1 MPLISSSIP
10 NLINGVSQQPAAL
23 RLASQAEEVINCM
36 PSPVEGLK
44 KRPPMQHI
52 KKLFAGS
59 AGTGRPFT
67 HIVDRD
73 GVIRYLIFIQ
83 DNAIKVFDLDG
94 NAQTVST
101 PNGTSYLNITGE
113 PSSTFRVAS
122 IADFTFIVNREKTVL
137 MDTTNKSYN
146 WGTKSMVFIKS
157 ADFSTT
163 YRVKLNGTEKSVTT
177 GNSQGSAPDTV
188 TIASDLATQLNTIS
202 GFTVTSTDY
211 IIRITKDD
219 GGDYT
224 LESSDTKT
232 ATATSAIKGTVDS
245 ITDLPTIAE
254 HNFTVR
260 IQGSATTAFDDY
272 FVKFEATAG
281 SGFGPGVWRETVA
294 PNIDHL
300 LDASTMPHTLIRNAN
315 GTFTFAQFN
324 YTGRVAGDTTTAPN
338 PTFVGSKIKNINLFR
353 NRLVFLADENVILS
367 AADSFERFFPET
379 VQTLLDS
386 DPIDISSG
394 GTSVNFLNSSLAF
407 ANTLLLFSL
416 HGQFRL
422 ETGSTSI
429 GTSLTPKTATITAI
443 TTFDIVDTIDPIG
456 VGRTVYFGIPKGD
469 FSGLREY
476 FLPDASGPIPLSE
489 EVTSSVPRFVPG
501 NLISMSPSVSEE
513 VITMI
518 SKDQPR
524 RVYIYK
530 FFFDDD
536 QKLQSSWSYWEVAPN
551 KTLLG
556 GNVLDSD
563 LYTCVEYIDGVYL
576 EKTQLRPE
584 TVDSGTDFEIL
595 LDRKTTEAACST
607 TLINAGA
614 LGVQTVITLP
624 YPMSGT
630 GIMAV
635 VGRFASNNTIAHGQ
649 VIKPTAETAAGTTP
663 QTGGNGTMT
672 VLGDLTNA
680 KFFVGEIYN
689 MTYEFSTPY
698 LKETPPGGGL
708 AVIANPRLQ
717 LRTWS
722 VVFDETSNFS
732 IKITPGQ
739 RDELTY
745 FFNGY
750 KIGSGQFPIGTPSLA
765 TGRFRVPVMAQNI
778 ETKIVLFS
786 DSPLPCRVQSAEW
799 EGWYQERAR
808 RL

>member
-73 GVIRYLIFIQ
+73 GSVRYLIFIQ

-101 PNGTSYLNITGE
+101 PNGTSYLDITGE

-122 IADFTFIVNREKTVL
+122 IADFTFIVNREKTVA
-137 MDTTNKSYN
+137 MDTVNKSYN

-188 TIASDLATQLNTIS
+188 TIANDLATQLNTIS
-202 GFTVTSTDY
+202 GFTVTNTDY

-232 ATATSAIKGTVDS
+232 ADATSAIKGTVDS

-260 IQGSATTAFDDY
+260 IQGSAASAFDDY

-300 LDASTMPHTLIRNAN
+300 LDKSTMPHTLVRNAN

-324 YTGRVAGDTTTAPN
+324 YSGRIAGDTITAPN

-422 ETGSTSI
+422 DTGATSI

-443 TTFDIVDTIDPIG
+443 TTFDIIDSIDPIG

-513 VITMI
+513 MITMI

-524 RVYIYK
+524 RVYLYK

-536 QKLQSSWSYWEVAPN
+536 QKLQSSWSYWEVAAN

-563 LYTCVEYIDGVYL
+563 LYTCVEYSDGVYL

-584 TVDSGTDFEIL
+584 TVDSGTEFEIL

-607 TLINAGA
+607 SLINSGA

-630 GIMAV
+630 GTMAV

-649 VIKPTAETAAGTTP
+649 VIKATAETL
-663 QTGGNGTMT
+663 TGGASGNGTMT
-672 VLGDLTNA
+672 VPGDLSSA
-680 KFFVGEIYN
+680 KFFIGEIYN

-708 AVIANPRLQ
+708 AVLANPRLQ

-722 VVFDETSNFS
+722 IVFDETSNFS
-732 IKITPGQ
+732 MKITPGQ

-745 FFNGY
+745 PFNGY

>member
-52 KKLFAGS
+52 KKLFTGS
-59 AGTGRPFT
+59 AGSGRPFT

-73 GVIRYLIFIQ
+73 GVIRYLIVIQ

-101 PNGTSYLNITGE
+101 PNGTAYLDITGE

-122 IADFTFIVNREKTVL
+122 IADFTFIVNREKTVA
-137 MDTTNKSYN
+137 MDTSNNSYN

-163 YRVKLNGTEKSVTT
+163 YRVKLGGTEKSVTT
-177 GNSQGSAPDTV
+177 GNSSGSAPDTV
-188 TIASDLATQLNTIS
+188 TIANDLATQLNTIS
-202 GFTVTSTDY
+202 GFTVTNTDY

-232 ATATSAIKGTVDS
+232 ATATSTIKGTVDS

-254 HNFTVR
+254 HNFTVK
-260 IQGSATTAFDDY
+260 IQGSAATAFDDY
-272 FVKFEATAG
+272 YVKFEATAG

-294 PNIDHL
+294 PNINYLFDK
-300 LDASTMPHTLIRNAN
+300 STMPHTLVRNAN

-324 YTGRVAGDTTTAPN
+324 YTGRVAGDYTTAPN
-338 PTFVGSKIKNINLFR
+338 PTFVGSQIKNINLFR

-367 AADSFERFFPET
+367 GADAFERFFPET
-379 VQTLLDS
+379 VQTSLDS

-422 ETGSTSI
+422 DTGSTSI
-429 GTSLTPKTATITAI
+429 GTSLTPKTATVTAI
-443 TTFDIVDTIDPIG
+443 TTFDIVDTVDPIG

-469 FSGLREY
+469 FNGLREY

-489 EVTSSVPRFVPG
+489 EVTSSVPRFVPD
-501 NLISMSPSVSEE
+501 NLVSMSPSVSEE

-524 RVYIYK
+524 RIYLYK

-536 QKLQSSWSYWEVAPN
+536 QKLQSSWSYWEVAAN
-551 KTLLG
+551 KSLLG
-556 GNVLDSD
+556 GSVLDSD
-563 LYTCVEYIDGVYL
+563 LYTIVEYSDGVYL

-584 TVDSGTDFEIL
+584 AVDSGTEFEIL
-595 LDRKTTEAACST
+595 LDRKTTEATCST
-607 TLINAGA
+607 SLINSGA

-624 YPMSGT
+624 YPMANTGT
-630 GIMAV
+630 MAV
-635 VGRFASNNTIAHGQ
+635 VGRFDSSNTIAHGQ
-649 VIKPTAETAAGTTP
+649 VIKATAETL
-663 QTGGNGTMT
+663 TGGSSGNGTMT
-672 VLGDLTNA
+672 VPGDLSSA

-689 MTYEFSTPY
+689 MTYQFSTPY

-708 AVIANPRLQ
+708 AVLAGPRLQ

-722 VVFDETSNFS
+722 IIFDETSNFS
-732 IKITPGQ
+732 VKITPSQ
-739 RDELTY
+739 RDEQTY
-745 FFNGY
+745 PFNGY

-765 TGRFRVPVMAQNI
+765 TGKFRVPVMAQNI
-778 ETKIVLFS
+778 EAKIVLFS

-799 EGWYQERAR
+799 EGWYQERAS

>member
-59 AGTGRPFT
+59 AGANRPFT

-101 PNGTSYLNITGE
+101 PNGTAYLNITGE
-113 PSSTFRVAS
+113 PSSAFRVAS
-122 IADFTFIVNREKTVL
+122 IADFTFIVNREKTVA
-137 MDTTNKSYN
+137 MDTVNKSYN

-177 GNSQGSAPDTV
+177 GNSSGTAPDTV
-188 TIASDLATQLNTIS
+188 TIANDLATQLNTIS
-202 GFTVTSTDY
+202 GFTVTNTDY

-232 ATATSAIKGTVDS
+232 ADATSAIKGTVDS

-294 PNIDHL
+294 PNIDFQ
-300 LDASTMPHTLIRNAN
+300 LDKSTMPHTLIRNAN

-324 YTGRVAGDTTTAPN
+324 YSGRIAGDYSTAPD

-367 AADSFERFFPET
+367 ASDAFDRFFPET
-379 VQTLLDS
+379 VQTALDS

-422 ETGSTSI
+422 DTGATAI

-443 TTFDIVDTIDPIG
+443 TTFDIVDTVDPIG

-469 FSGLREY
+469 FNGLREY

-489 EVTSSVPRFVPG
+489 EVTSSVPRFVPD

-518 SKDQPR
+518 SKDEPR
-524 RVYIYK
+524 RIYLYK

-536 QKLQSSWSYWEVAPN
+536 QKLQSSWSYWEVAAN

-563 LYTCVEYIDGVYL
+563 LYTCVEYSDGVYL

-584 TVDSGTDFEIL
+584 TVDSGTEFEIL

-607 TLINAGA
+607 SLINSGA

-624 YPMSGT
+624 YPMAGT
-630 GIMAV
+630 GTMAV
-635 VGRFASNNTIAHGQ
+635 VGRFDSNNTIAHGQ
-649 VIKPTAETAAGTTP
+649 VIKATAETL
-663 QTGGNGTMT
+663 TGGASGNGTMT
-672 VLGDLTNA
+672 VPGDLSSA

-689 MTYEFSTPY
+689 MTYQFSTPY

-708 AVIANPRLQ
+708 AVLAGPRLQ

-722 VVFDETSNFS
+722 IIFDETSNFS
-732 IKITPGQ
+732 VKITPGQ

-745 FFNGY
+745 PFNGY
-750 KIGSGQFPIGTPSLA
+750 KVGSGQFPIGTPSLA
-765 TGRFRVPVMAQNI
+765 TSKFRVPVMSQNI
-778 ETKIVLFS
+778 EAKIVLFS

-799 EGWYQERAR
+799 EGWYQERAS

>member
-59 AGTGRPFT
+59 AGSGRPFT

-73 GVIRYLIFIQ
+73 GVIRYLIVIQ

-101 PNGTSYLNITGE
+101 PNGTAYLDITGE

-122 IADFTFIVNREKTVL
+122 IADFTFIVNREKTVA
-137 MDTTNKSYN
+137 MDTSNNSYN

-163 YRVKLNGTEKSVTT
+163 YRVKLGGTEKSVTT
-177 GNSQGSAPDTV
+177 GNSSGSAPDTV
-188 TIASDLATQLNTIS
+188 TIANDLATQLNTIS
-202 GFTVTSTDY
+202 GFTVTNTDY

-232 ATATSAIKGTVDS
+232 ATATSTIKGTVDS

-254 HNFTVR
+254 HNFTVK
-260 IQGSATTAFDDY
+260 IQGSAATAFDDY
-272 FVKFEATAG
+272 YVKFEATAG

-294 PNIDHL
+294 PNINYLFDK
-300 LDASTMPHTLIRNAN
+300 STMPHTLVRNAN

-324 YTGRVAGDTTTAPN
+324 YTGRVAGDYTTAPN
-338 PTFVGSKIKNINLFR
+338 PTFVGSQIKNINLFR

-367 AADSFERFFPET
+367 GADAFERFFPET
-379 VQTLLDS
+379 VQTSLDS

-422 ETGSTSI
+422 DTGSTSI
-429 GTSLTPKTATITAI
+429 GTSLTPKTATVTAI
-443 TTFDIVDTIDPIG
+443 TTFDIVDTVDPIG

-469 FSGLREY
+469 FNGLREY

-489 EVTSSVPRFVPG
+489 EVTSSVPRFVPD
-501 NLISMSPSVSEE
+501 NLVSMSPSVSEE

-524 RVYIYK
+524 RIYLYE

-536 QKLQSSWSYWEVAPN
+536 QKLQSSWSYWEVAAN
-551 KTLLG
+551 KSLLG
-556 GNVLDSD
+556 GSVLDSD
-563 LYTCVEYIDGVYL
+563 LYTIVEYSDGVYL

-584 TVDSGTDFEIL
+584 AVDSGTEFEIL
-595 LDRKTTEAACST
+595 LDRKTTEATCST
-607 TLINAGA
+607 SLINSGA

-624 YPMSGT
+624 YPMANTGT
-630 GIMAV
+630 MAV
-635 VGRFASNNTIAHGQ
+635 VGRFDSSNTIAHGQ
-649 VIKPTAETAAGTTP
+649 VIKATAETL
-663 QTGGNGTMT
+663 TGGSSGNGTMT
-672 VLGDLTNA
+672 VPGDLSSA

-689 MTYEFSTPY
+689 MTYQFSTPY

-708 AVIANPRLQ
+708 AVLAGPRLQ

-722 VVFDETSNFS
+722 IVFDETSNFS
-732 IKITPGQ
+732 VKITPSQ
-739 RDELTY
+739 RDEQTY
-745 FFNGY
+745 PFNGY

-765 TGRFRVPVMAQNI
+765 TGKFRVPVMAQNI
-778 ETKIVLFS
+778 EAKIVLFS

-799 EGWYQERAR
+799 EGWYQERAS

>member
-52 KKLFAGS
+52 KKMFAGS
-59 AGTGRPFT
+59 AGSGRPFT

-73 GVIRYLIFIQ
+73 GTIRYLIFIQ

-94 NAQTVST
+94 NAQTVAT
-101 PNGTSYLNITGE
+101 PDGTGYLDITGE

-137 MDTTNKSYN
+137 MDTSTNSYN

-163 YRVKLNGTEKSVTT
+163 YRVNLNGTEKSVTT
-177 GNSQGSAPDTV
+177 GNSSGSAPDTV
-188 TIASDLATQLNTIS
+188 TIANDLATQLNTIS
-202 GFTVTSTDY
+202 GFTVTNTDY

-232 ATATSAIKGTVDS
+232 ATATSAIKGTVNS

-254 HNFTVR
+254 HNFTVK

-272 FVKFEATAG
+272 YVKFDATAG
-281 SGFGPGVWRETVA
+281 SGFGAGVWRETVA
-294 PNIDHL
+294 PNINFQ
-300 LDASTMPHTLIRNAN
+300 LDKSTMPHTLVRNAN
-315 GTFTFAQFN
+315 GTFTFSQFN
-324 YTGRVAGDTTTAPN
+324 YTGRIAGDYSTAPD

-367 AADSFERFFPET
+367 AADAFERFFPET
-379 VQTLLDS
+379 VQTALDS

-422 ETGSTSI
+422 DTGTTTI
-429 GTSLTPKTATITAI
+429 GTSLTQKTATITAI
-443 TTFDIVDTIDPIG
+443 TTFDIVDTVDPIG
-456 VGRTVYFGIPKGD
+456 VGRTVYFGIPKGN
-469 FSGLREY
+469 FNGLREY

-489 EVTSSVPRFVPG
+489 EVTSSVPRFVPD

-518 SKDQPR
+518 SKDEPR
-524 RVYIYK
+524 RIYLYK

-536 QKLQSSWSYWEVAPN
+536 QKLQSSWSYWEVAAN

-563 LYTCVEYIDGVYL
+563 LYTCVEYSDGVYL

-584 TVDSGTDFEIL
+584 TVDSGTEFEIL

-607 TLINAGA
+607 SLINSGA

-624 YPMSGT
+624 YPMANTGT
-630 GIMAV
+630 MAV
-635 VGRFASNNTIAHGQ
+635 VGRFDSSNTIRHGQ
-649 VIKPTAETAAGTTP
+649 VIKATAETLTGG
-663 QTGGNGTMT
+663 TGGNGTMT

-680 KFFVGEIYN
+680 KFFIGETYN

-708 AVIANPRLQ
+708 AVVAGPRLQ

-722 VVFDETSNFS
+722 LIFDETSNFS
-732 IKITPGQ
+732 VKVTPAQ

-745 FFNGY
+745 TFNGY
-750 KIGSGQFPIGTPSLA
+750 KIGSGQFPIGTPSLS
-765 TGRFRVPVMAQNI
+765 TGKFRVPVMAQN
-778 ETKIVLFS
+778 TQAKIVLFS

-799 EGWYQERAR
+799 EGWYQERAS

>member
-122 IADFTFIVNREKTVL
+122 IADFTFIVNREKTVA

-177 GNSQGSAPDTV
+177 GNSSGSAPDTV

-232 ATATSAIKGTVDS
+232 ADATSAIKGTVDS

-254 HNFTVR
+254 HNFIVK

-300 LDASTMPHTLIRNAN
+300 LDKSTMPHTLVRNAN

-422 ETGSTSI
+422 DTGSTSV
-429 GTSLTPKTATITAI
+429 GTALTPKTATITAI
-443 TTFDIVDTIDPIG
+443 TTFDIVDAIDPIG

-536 QKLQSSWSYWEVAPN
+536 QKLQSSWSYWEVAAN

-563 LYTCVEYIDGVYL
+563 LYTCVEYSDGVYL

-584 TVDSGTDFEIL
+584 TVDSGTEFEIL

-607 TLINAGA
+607 SLINSGA

-630 GIMAV
+630 GTMAV

-649 VIKPTAETAAGTTP
+649 VIKATAETL
-663 QTGGNGTMT
+663 TGGASGNGTMT
-672 VLGDLTNA
+672 VPGDLSSA

-708 AVIANPRLQ
+708 AVLANPRLQ

-722 VVFDETSNFS
+722 IVFDETSNFS
-732 IKITPGQ
+732 MKITPGQ

-745 FFNGY
+745 PFNGY

>member
-59 AGTGRPFT
+59 AGSGRPFT

-73 GVIRYLIFIQ
+73 GVIRYLIVIQ

-101 PNGTSYLNITGE
+101 PNGTAYLDITGE

-122 IADFTFIVNREKTVL
+122 IADFTFIVNREKTVA
-137 MDTTNKSYN
+137 MDTSNNSYN

-163 YRVKLNGTEKSVTT
+163 YRVKLGGTEKSVTT
-177 GNSQGSAPDTV
+177 GNSSGSAPDTV
-188 TIASDLATQLNTIS
+188 TIANDLATQLNTIS
-202 GFTVTSTDY
+202 GFTVTNTDY

-232 ATATSAIKGTVDS
+232 ATATSTIKGTVDS

-254 HNFTVR
+254 HNFTVK
-260 IQGSATTAFDDY
+260 IQGSAATAFDDY
-272 FVKFEATAG
+272 YVKFEATAG

-294 PNIDHL
+294 PNINYLFDK
-300 LDASTMPHTLIRNAN
+300 STMPHTLVRNAN

-324 YTGRVAGDTTTAPN
+324 YTGRVAGDYTTAPN
-338 PTFVGSKIKNINLFR
+338 PTFVGSQIKNINLFR

-367 AADSFERFFPET
+367 AADAFERFFPET
-379 VQTLLDS
+379 VQTSLDS

-422 ETGSTSI
+422 DTGSTTI

-443 TTFDIVDTIDPIG
+443 TTFDIVDTVDPIG

-469 FSGLREY
+469 FNGLREY

-489 EVTSSVPRFVPG
+489 EVTSSVPRFVPD
-501 NLISMSPSVSEE
+501 NLVSMSPSVSEE

-524 RVYIYK
+524 RIYLYK

-536 QKLQSSWSYWEVAPN
+536 QKLQSSWSYWEVAAN
-551 KTLLG
+551 KSLLG
-556 GNVLDSD
+556 GSVLDSD
-563 LYTCVEYIDGVYL
+563 LYTIVEYSDGVYL

-584 TVDSGTDFEIL
+584 TVDSGTEFEIL

-607 TLINAGA
+607 SLINSGA

-624 YPMSGT
+624 YPMANTGT
-630 GIMAV
+630 MAV
-635 VGRFASNNTIAHGQ
+635 VGRFDSSNTIAHGQ
-649 VIKPTAETAAGTTP
+649 VIKATAETL
-663 QTGGNGTMT
+663 TGGSSGNGTMT
-672 VLGDLTNA
+672 VPGDLSSA

-689 MTYEFSTPY
+689 MTYQFSTPY

-708 AVIANPRLQ
+708 AVLAGPRLQ

-722 VVFDETSNFS
+722 IIFDETSNFS
-732 IKITPGQ
+732 VKITPSQ
-739 RDELTY
+739 RDEQTY
-745 FFNGY
+745 PFNGY
-750 KIGSGQFPIGTPSLA
+750 KIGSGQFPVGTPSLA
-765 TGRFRVPVMAQNI
+765 TGKFRVPVMAQNI
-778 ETKIVLFS
+778 EAKIVLFS

-799 EGWYQERAR
+799 EGWYQERAS

>member
-122 IADFTFIVNREKTVL
+122 IADFTFIVNREKTVA
-137 MDTTNKSYN
+137 MNTTNKSYN

-163 YRVKLNGTEKSVTT
+163 YRVRLNGTEKSVTT
-177 GNSQGSAPDTV
+177 GNSSGTAPDTV
-188 TIASDLATQLNTIS
+188 TIANDLATQLNTIS
-202 GFTVTSTDY
+202 GFTVTNTDY

-232 ATATSAIKGTVDS
+232 ADATSAIKGTVDS

-254 HNFTVR
+254 HNFTVK
-260 IQGSATTAFDDY
+260 IQGSAVTAFDDY

-300 LDASTMPHTLIRNAN
+300 LDASTMPHTLVRNAN
-315 GTFTFAQFN
+315 GTFTFGQFN
-324 YTGRVAGDTTTAPN
+324 FTGRIAGDTTTAPN

-379 VQTLLDS
+379 VQTVLDS
-386 DPIDISSG
+386 DPIDISTG

-422 ETGSTSI
+422 DTGSTTV
-429 GTSLTPKTATITAI
+429 GTALTQKTATITAI
-443 TTFDIVDTIDPIG
+443 TTFDIVDAIDPIG

-536 QKLQSSWSYWEVAPN
+536 QKLQSSWSYWEVAAN

-556 GNVLDSD
+556 GNILDSD
-563 LYTCVEYIDGVYL
+563 LYTCVEYSDGVYL

-584 TVDSGTDFEIL
+584 TVDSGTEFEIL
-595 LDRKTTEAACST
+595 LDRKTTEATCST
-607 TLINAGA
+607 SLINSGA

-630 GIMAV
+630 GTMAV

-649 VIKPTAETAAGTTP
+649 VIKATAETL
-663 QTGGNGTMT
+663 TGGASGNGTMT
-672 VLGDLTNA
+672 VPGDLSSA

-708 AVIANPRLQ
+708 AVLANPRLQ

-722 VVFDETSNFS
+722 IVFDETSNFS
-732 IKITPGQ
+732 MKITPGQ

-745 FFNGY
+745 PFNGY

-765 TGRFRVPVMAQNI
+765 TGKFRVPVMAQNI

>member
-122 IADFTFIVNREKTVL
+122 IADFTFIVNREKTVA

-232 ATATSAIKGTVDS
+232 ADATSAIKGTVDS

-254 HNFTVR
+254 HNFTVK
-260 IQGSATTAFDDY
+260 IQGSAATAFDDY

-300 LDASTMPHTLIRNAN
+300 LDKSTMPHTLVRNAN

-422 ETGSTSI
+422 DTGSTTV

-443 TTFDIVDTIDPIG
+443 TTFDIVDSIDPIG

-536 QKLQSSWSYWEVAPN
+536 QKLQSSWSYWEVAAN

-563 LYTCVEYIDGVYL
+563 LYTCVEYSDGVYL

-584 TVDSGTDFEIL
+584 TVDSGTEFEIL

-607 TLINAGA
+607 SLINSGA

-630 GIMAV
+630 GTMAV

-649 VIKPTAETAAGTTP
+649 VIKATAETL
-663 QTGGNGTMT
+663 TGGASGNGTMT
-672 VLGDLTNA
+672 VPGDLSSA

-708 AVIANPRLQ
+708 AVLANPRLQ

-722 VVFDETSNFS
+722 IVFDETSNFS
-732 IKITPGQ
+732 MKITPGQ

-745 FFNGY
+745 PFNGY

>member
-52 KKLFAGS
+52 KKLFTGS
-59 AGTGRPFT
+59 AGSGRPFT

-73 GVIRYLIFIQ
+73 GVIRYLIVIQ

-101 PNGTSYLNITGE
+101 PNGTAYLDITGE

-122 IADFTFIVNREKTVL
+122 IADFTFIVNREKTVA
-137 MDTTNKSYN
+137 MDTSNNSYN

-163 YRVKLNGTEKSVTT
+163 YRVKLGGTEKSVTT
-177 GNSQGSAPDTV
+177 GNSSGSAPDTV
-188 TIASDLATQLNTIS
+188 TIANDLATQLNTIS
-202 GFTVTSTDY
+202 GFTVTNTDY

-232 ATATSAIKGTVDS
+232 ATATSTIKGTVDS

-254 HNFTVR
+254 HNFTVK
-260 IQGSATTAFDDY
+260 IQGSAATAFDDY
-272 FVKFEATAG
+272 YVKFEATAG

-294 PNIDHL
+294 PNINYLFDK
-300 LDASTMPHTLIRNAN
+300 STMPHTLVRNAN

-324 YTGRVAGDTTTAPN
+324 YTGRVAGDYTTAPN
-338 PTFVGSKIKNINLFR
+338 PTFVGSQIKNINLFR

-367 AADSFERFFPET
+367 AADAFERFFPET
-379 VQTLLDS
+379 VQTSLDS

-422 ETGSTSI
+422 DTGSTTI

-443 TTFDIVDTIDPIG
+443 TTFDIVDTVDPIG

-469 FSGLREY
+469 FNGLREY

-489 EVTSSVPRFVPG
+489 EVTSSVPRFVPD
-501 NLISMSPSVSEE
+501 NLVSMSPSVSEE

-524 RVYIYK
+524 RIYLYK

-536 QKLQSSWSYWEVAPN
+536 QKLQSSWSYWEVAAN
-551 KTLLG
+551 KSLLG
-556 GNVLDSD
+556 GSVLDSD
-563 LYTCVEYIDGVYL
+563 LYTIVEYSDGVYL

-584 TVDSGTDFEIL
+584 TVDSGTEFEIL

-607 TLINAGA
+607 SLINSGA

-624 YPMSGT
+624 YPMANTGT
-630 GIMAV
+630 MAV
-635 VGRFASNNTIAHGQ
+635 VGRFDSSNTIAHGQ
-649 VIKPTAETAAGTTP
+649 VIKATAETL
-663 QTGGNGTMT
+663 TGGASGNGTMT
-672 VLGDLTNA
+672 VPGDLSSA
-680 KFFVGEIYN
+680 KFFVGEIYS
-689 MTYEFSTPY
+689 MTYQFSTPY

-708 AVIANPRLQ
+708 AVLAGPRLQ

-722 VVFDETSNFS
+722 IIFDETSNFS
-732 IKITPGQ
+732 VKITPSQ
-739 RDELTY
+739 RDEQTY
-745 FFNGY
+745 PFNGY
-750 KIGSGQFPIGTPSLA
+750 KIGSGQFPVGTPSLA
-765 TGRFRVPVMAQNI
+765 TGKFRVPVMAQNI
-778 ETKIVLFS
+778 EAKIVLFS

-799 EGWYQERAR
+799 EGWYQERAS

>member
-122 IADFTFIVNREKTVL
+122 IADFTFIVNREKTVA

-177 GNSQGSAPDTV
+177 GNSSGSAPDTV

-232 ATATSAIKGTVDS
+232 ADATSAIKGTVDS

-300 LDASTMPHTLIRNAN
+300 LDKSTMPHTLVRNAN

-422 ETGSTSI
+422 DTGSTSV
-429 GTSLTPKTATITAI
+429 GTALTPKTATITAI
-443 TTFDIVDTIDPIG
+443 TTFDIVDAIDPIG

-536 QKLQSSWSYWEVAPN
+536 QKLQSSWSYWEVAAN

-563 LYTCVEYIDGVYL
+563 LYTCVEYSDGVYL

-584 TVDSGTDFEIL
+584 TVDSGTEFEIL

-607 TLINAGA
+607 SLINSGA

-624 YPMSGT
+624 YPMANTGT
-630 GIMAV
+630 MAV
-635 VGRFASNNTIAHGQ
+635 VGRFDSSNTIRHGQ
-649 VIKPTAETAAGTTP
+649 VIKATAETLTGGTS
-663 QTGGNGTMT
+663 GNGTMT

-680 KFFVGEIYN
+680 KFFIGETYN

-708 AVIANPRLQ
+708 AVVAGPRLQ

-722 VVFDETSNFS
+722 LIFDETSNFS
-732 IKITPGQ
+732 VKVTPAQ

-745 FFNGY
+745 TFNGY
-750 KIGSGQFPIGTPSLA
+750 KIGSGQFPIGTPSLS
-765 TGRFRVPVMAQNI
+765 TGKFRVPVMAQN
-778 ETKIVLFS
+778 TQAKIVLFS

-799 EGWYQERAR
+799 EGWYQERAS

>member
-59 AGTGRPFT
+59 AGSGRPFT

-101 PNGTSYLNITGE
+101 PNGTAYLDITGE
-113 PSSTFRVAS
+113 PSSAFRVAS
-122 IADFTFIVNREKTVL
+122 IADFTFIVNREKTVA
-137 MDTTNKSYN
+137 MDTVNKSYN

-177 GNSQGSAPDTV
+177 GNSSGTAPDTV
-188 TIASDLATQLNTIS
+188 TIANDLATQLNTIS
-202 GFTVTSTDY
+202 GFTVTNTDY

-232 ATATSAIKGTVDS
+232 ADATSAIKGTVDS

-294 PNIDHL
+294 PNIDFQ
-300 LDASTMPHTLIRNAN
+300 LDKSTMPHTLIRNAN
-315 GTFTFAQFN
+315 GTFTFSQFN
-324 YTGRVAGDTTTAPN
+324 YSGRIAGDLTTAPN

-367 AADSFERFFPET
+367 ASDAFDRFFPET
-379 VQTLLDS
+379 VQTALDS

-422 ETGSTSI
+422 DTGATAI

-443 TTFDIVDTIDPIG
+443 TTFDIVDTVDPIG

-469 FSGLREY
+469 FNGLREY

-489 EVTSSVPRFVPG
+489 EVTSSVPRFVPD

-518 SKDQPR
+518 SKDEPR
-524 RVYIYK
+524 RIYLYK

-536 QKLQSSWSYWEVAPN
+536 QKLQSSWSYWEVAAN

-563 LYTCVEYIDGVYL
+563 LYTCVQYSDGVYL

-584 TVDSGTDFEIL
+584 TVDSGTEFEIL

-607 TLINAGA
+607 SLINSGA

-624 YPMSGT
+624 YPMAGT
-630 GIMAV
+630 GTMAV
-635 VGRFASNNTIAHGQ
+635 VGRFDSSNTIAHGQ
-649 VIKPTAETAAGTTP
+649 VIKATAETL
-663 QTGGNGTMT
+663 TGGASGNGTMT
-672 VLGDLTNA
+672 VPGDLSSA

-689 MTYEFSTPY
+689 MTYQFSTPY

-708 AVIANPRLQ
+708 AVLAGPRLQ

-722 VVFDETSNFS
+722 IIFDETSNFS
-732 IKITPGQ
+732 VKITPGQ

-745 FFNGY
+745 PFNGY

-765 TGRFRVPVMAQNI
+765 TSKFRVPVMSQNI
-778 ETKIVLFS
+778 EAKIVLFS

-799 EGWYQERAR
+799 EGWYQERAS

>member
-59 AGTGRPFT
+59 AGSGRPFT

-122 IADFTFIVNREKTVL
+122 IADFTFIVNREKTVA

-177 GNSQGSAPDTV
+177 GNSSGSAPDTV

-232 ATATSAIKGTVDS
+232 ADATSAIKGTVDS

-300 LDASTMPHTLIRNAN
+300 LDKSTMPHTLVRNAN

-422 ETGSTSI
+422 DTGSTSV
-429 GTSLTPKTATITAI
+429 GTALTPKTATITAI
-443 TTFDIVDTIDPIG
+443 TTFDIVDAIDPIG

-536 QKLQSSWSYWEVAPN
+536 QKLQSSWSYWEVAAN

-563 LYTCVEYIDGVYL
+563 LYTCVEYSDGVYL

-584 TVDSGTDFEIL
+584 TVDSGTEFEIL

-607 TLINAGA
+607 SLINSGA

-630 GIMAV
+630 GTMAV

-649 VIKPTAETAAGTTP
+649 VIKATAETL
-663 QTGGNGTMT
+663 TGGASGNGTMT
-672 VLGDLTNA
+672 VPGDLSSA

-708 AVIANPRLQ
+708 AVLANPRLQ

-722 VVFDETSNFS
+722 IVFDETSNFS
-732 IKITPGQ
+732 MKITPGQ

-745 FFNGY
+745 PFNGY

>member
-10 NLINGVSQQPAAL
+10 NLINGVSQPPAAL

-94 NAQTVST
+94 NPQSVST

-122 IADFTFIVNREKTVL
+122 IADFTFIVNREKTVA

-177 GNSQGSAPDTV
+177 GNSSGSAPDTV

-232 ATATSAIKGTVDS
+232 ADATSAIKGTVDS

-300 LDASTMPHTLIRNAN
+300 LDKSTMPHTLVRNAN

-422 ETGSTSI
+422 DTGSTSV
-429 GTSLTPKTATITAI
+429 GTALTPKTATITAI
-443 TTFDIVDTIDPIG
+443 TTFDIVDAIDPIG

-536 QKLQSSWSYWEVAPN
+536 QKLQSSWSYWEVAAN

-563 LYTCVEYIDGVYL
+563 LYTCVEYSDGVYL

-584 TVDSGTDFEIL
+584 TVDSGTEFEIL

-607 TLINAGA
+607 SLINSGA

-630 GIMAV
+630 GTMAV

-649 VIKPTAETAAGTTP
+649 VIKATAETL
-663 QTGGNGTMT
+663 TGGASGNGTMT
-672 VLGDLTNA
+672 VPGDLSSA

-708 AVIANPRLQ
+708 AVLANPRLQ

-722 VVFDETSNFS
+722 IVFDETSNFS
-732 IKITPGQ
+732 MKITPGQ

-745 FFNGY
+745 PFNGY

>member
-1 MPLISSSIP
+1 MPLITSAIP
-10 NLINGVSQQPAAL
+10 NLINGVSQQPPAL

-94 NAQTVST
+94 NPQSVST

-137 MDTTNKSYN
+137 MDTVNKSYN

-177 GNSQGSAPDTV
+177 GNAQGSAPDTV
-188 TIASDLATQLNTIS
+188 TIANDLATQLNTIS

-211 IIRITKDD
+211 IIRITKDN

-300 LDASTMPHTLIRNAN
+300 LDKSTMPHTLVRNAN

-422 ETGSTSI
+422 DTGSTSV
-429 GTSLTPKTATITAI
+429 GTALTPKTATITAI
-443 TTFDIVDTIDPIG
+443 TTFDIVDAIDPIG

-536 QKLQSSWSYWEVAPN
+536 QKLQSSWSYWEVAAN

-563 LYTCVEYIDGVYL
+563 LYTCVEYSDGVYL

-584 TVDSGTDFEIL
+584 TVDSGTEFEIL

-607 TLINAGA
+607 SLINSGA

-630 GIMAV
+630 GTMAV

-649 VIKPTAETAAGTTP
+649 VIKATAETL
-663 QTGGNGTMT
+663 TGGASGNGTMT
-672 VLGDLTNA
+672 VPGDLSSA

-708 AVIANPRLQ
+708 AVLANPRLQ

-722 VVFDETSNFS
+722 IVFDETSNFS
-732 IKITPGQ
+732 MKITPGQ

-745 FFNGY
+745 PFNGY

>member
-59 AGTGRPFT
+59 AGSGRPFT

-73 GVIRYLIFIQ
+73 GVIRYLIVIQ

-101 PNGTSYLNITGE
+101 PNGTAYLDITGE

-122 IADFTFIVNREKTVL
+122 IADFTFIVNREKTVA
-137 MDTTNKSYN
+137 MDTSNNSYN

-163 YRVKLNGTEKSVTT
+163 YRVKLGGTEKSVTT
-177 GNSQGSAPDTV
+177 GNSSGSAPDTV
-188 TIASDLATQLNTIS
+188 TIANDLATQLNTIS
-202 GFTVTSTDY
+202 GFTVTNTDY

-232 ATATSAIKGTVDS
+232 ATATSTIKGTVDS

-254 HNFTVR
+254 HNFTVK
-260 IQGSATTAFDDY
+260 IQGSAATAFDDY
-272 FVKFEATAG
+272 YVKFEATAG

-294 PNIDHL
+294 PNINYLFDK
-300 LDASTMPHTLIRNAN
+300 STMPHTLVRNAN

-324 YTGRVAGDTTTAPN
+324 YTGRVAGDYTTAPN
-338 PTFVGSKIKNINLFR
+338 PTFVGSQIKNINLFR

-367 AADSFERFFPET
+367 AADAFERFFPET
-379 VQTLLDS
+379 VQTSLDS

-422 ETGSTSI
+422 DTGSTAI

-443 TTFDIVDTIDPIG
+443 TTFDIVDTVDPIG

-469 FSGLREY
+469 FNGLREY

-489 EVTSSVPRFVPG
+489 EVTSSVPRFVPD
-501 NLISMSPSVSEE
+501 NLVSMSPSVSEE

-524 RVYIYK
+524 RIYLYK

-536 QKLQSSWSYWEVAPN
+536 QKLQSSWSYWEVAAN
-551 KTLLG
+551 KSLLG
-556 GNVLDSD
+556 GSVLDSD
-563 LYTCVEYIDGVYL
+563 LYTVVEYSDGVYL

-584 TVDSGTDFEIL
+584 TVDSGTEFEIL

-607 TLINAGA
+607 SLINSGA

-624 YPMSGT
+624 YPMANTGT
-630 GIMAV
+630 MAV
-635 VGRFASNNTIAHGQ
+635 VGRFDSSNTIAHGQ
-649 VIKPTAETAAGTTP
+649 VIKATAETL
-663 QTGGNGTMT
+663 TGGASGNGTMT
-672 VLGDLTNA
+672 VPGDLSSA
-680 KFFVGEIYN
+680 KFFVGEIYS
-689 MTYEFSTPY
+689 MTYQFSTPY

-708 AVIANPRLQ
+708 AVLAGPRLQ

-722 VVFDETSNFS
+722 IIFDETSNFS
-732 IKITPGQ
+732 VKITPSQ
-739 RDELTY
+739 RDEQTY
-745 FFNGY
+745 PFNGY
-750 KIGSGQFPIGTPSLA
+750 KIGSGQFPVGTPSLA
-765 TGRFRVPVMAQNI
+765 TGKFRVPVMAQNI
-778 ETKIVLFS
+778 EAKIVLFS

-799 EGWYQERAR
+799 EGWYQERAS

>member
-36 PSPVEGLK
+36 SSPVEGLK

-73 GVIRYLIFIQ
+73 GVVQYIIIIQ

-94 NAQTVST
+94 NPQTVST
-101 PNGTSYLNITGE
+101 PHGTGYLNITGE

-137 MDTTNKSYN
+137 MDTVNKSYV

-157 ADFSTT
+157 ADFNTT
-163 YRVKLNGTEKSVTT
+163 YKVNLNGTEKTFTT
-177 GNSQGSAPDTV
+177 GNTSGTAPDTV
-188 TIASDLATQLNTIS
+188 TIANNLATQLNTIS
-202 GFTVTSTDY
+202 GFTVTNTDY

-224 LESSDTKT
+224 LASSDNRT
-232 ATATSAIKGTVDS
+232 ATATSAIKGTVDGLS
-245 ITDLPTIAE
+245 DLPTIAE
-254 HNFTVR
+254 HNFLVK
-260 IQGSATTAFDDY
+260 IQGSAATDFDDFY
-272 FVKFEATAG
+272 VKFETTAG
-281 SGFGPGVWRETVA
+281 SGFGTGTWRETVE
-294 PNIDHL
+294 PNINHL
-300 LDASTMPHTLIRNAN
+300 LDNTTMPHTLIRDATTGNF
-315 GTFTFAQFN
+315 TFTKFA
-324 YTGRVAGDTTTAPN
+324 YSGRIAGDEVTAPD

-367 AADSFERFFPET
+367 AADNFDRFFVET
-379 VQTLLDS
+379 VQTTLDS

-422 ETGSTSI
+422 DTGSTAI

-443 TTFDIVDTIDPIG
+443 TTFDIVDTVDPIG
-456 VGRTVYFGIPKGD
+456 VGRTVYFGIPKGN
-469 FSGLREY
+469 FNGLREY
-476 FLPDASGPIPLSE
+476 FLPDASGPIPISE
-489 EVTSSVPRFVPG
+489 EVTSSVPRFVPE
-501 NLISMSPSVSEE
+501 NLVSLAASVSEE
-513 VITMI
+513 VIVAI

-524 RVYIYK
+524 RIYLYK
-530 FFFDDD
+530 FFFDND
-536 QKLQSSWSYWEVAPN
+536 QKLQSSWSYWEVAAN
-551 KTLLG
+551 KTVLS

-563 LYTCVEYIDGVYL
+563 LYTIVEYADGVYL

-584 TVDSGTDFEIL
+584 TVDSGTEFEVL

-607 TLINAGA
+607 SLINSGA

-624 YPMSGT
+624 YPMASTGT
-630 GIMAV
+630 MAV
-635 VGRFASNNTIAHGQ
+635 VGRFDANNTIAHGQ
-649 VIKPTAETAAGTTP
+649 VIKATAETLTGG
-663 QTGGNGTMT
+663 TGGNGTMT
-672 VLGDLTNA
+672 VPGDLSSA

-708 AVIANPRLQ
+708 AVAAGPRLQ
-717 LRTWS
+717 LRTWTI
-722 VVFDETSNFS
+722 VFDETSNFTV
-732 IKITPGQ
+732 KVTPSQ
-739 RDELTY
+739 RDELSY
-745 FFNGY
+745 PFNGY
-750 KIGSGQFPIGTPSLA
+750 VIGSGQFPIGSPSLA
-765 TGRFRVPVMAQNI
+765 TGKFRVPVMAQNT
-778 ETKIVLFS
+778 ESKIILFS

-799 EGWYQERAR
+799 EGWYQTRAR

>member
-122 IADFTFIVNREKTVL
+122 IADFTFIVNREKTVA

-177 GNSQGSAPDTV
+177 GNSSGSAPDTV

-232 ATATSAIKGTVDS
+232 ADATSAIKGTVDS

-300 LDASTMPHTLIRNAN
+300 LDKSTMPHTLVRNAN

-422 ETGSTSI
+422 DTGSTSV
-429 GTSLTPKTATITAI
+429 GTALTPKTATITAI
-443 TTFDIVDTIDPIG
+443 TTFDIVDAIDPIG

-536 QKLQSSWSYWEVAPN
+536 QKLQSSWSYWEVAAN

-563 LYTCVEYIDGVYL
+563 LYTCVEYSDGVYL

-584 TVDSGTDFEIL
+584 TVDSGTEFEIL

-607 TLINAGA
+607 SLINSGA

-630 GIMAV
+630 GTMAV
-635 VGRFASNNTIAHGQ
+635 VGRFDSNNTIAHGQ
-649 VIKPTAETAAGTTP
+649 VIKATAETL
-663 QTGGNGTMT
+663 TGGASGNGTMT
-672 VLGDLTNA
+672 VPGDLSSA

-708 AVIANPRLQ
+708 AVLANPRLQ

-722 VVFDETSNFS
+722 IVFDETSNFS
-732 IKITPGQ
+732 MKITPGQ

-745 FFNGY
+745 PFNGY

>member
-52 KKLFAGS
+52 KKLFTGS

-122 IADFTFIVNREKTVL
+122 IADFTFIVNREKTVT

-146 WGTKSMVFIKS
+146 WGTKSMVFVKS

-177 GNSQGSAPDTV
+177 GNSSGSAPDTV
-188 TIASDLATQLNTIS
+188 TIANDLATQLNTIS

-232 ATATSAIKGTVDS
+232 ADATSAIKGTVDS

-300 LDASTMPHTLIRNAN
+300 LDKSTMPHTLVRNAN

-422 ETGSTSI
+422 DTGSTTV

-443 TTFDIVDTIDPIG
+443 TTFDIVDAIDPIG

-536 QKLQSSWSYWEVAPN
+536 QKLQSSWSYWEVAAN

-563 LYTCVEYIDGVYL
+563 LYTCVEYSDGVYL

-584 TVDSGTDFEIL
+584 TVDSGTEFEIL

-607 TLINAGA
+607 SLINSSA

-630 GIMAV
+630 ETMAV

-649 VIKPTAETAAGTTP
+649 VIKATAETL
-663 QTGGNGTMT
+663 TGGASGNGTMT
-672 VLGDLTNA
+672 VPGDLSSA

-708 AVIANPRLQ
+708 AVLANPRLQ

-722 VVFDETSNFS
+722 IVFDETSNFS
-732 IKITPGQ
+732 MKITPGQ

-745 FFNGY
+745 PFNGY

>member
-122 IADFTFIVNREKTVL
+122 IADFTFIVNREKTVA
-137 MDTTNKSYN
+137 MNTTNKSYN

-177 GNSQGSAPDTV
+177 GNSSGTAPDTV
-188 TIASDLATQLNTIS
+188 TIANDLATQLNTIS
-202 GFTVTSTDY
+202 GFTVTNTDY

-232 ATATSAIKGTVDS
+232 ADATSAIKGTVDS

-254 HNFTVR
+254 HNFTVK
-260 IQGSATTAFDDY
+260 IQGSAVTAFDDY

-300 LDASTMPHTLIRNAN
+300 LDPSTMPHTLVRNAN
-315 GTFTFAQFN
+315 GTFTFGQFN
-324 YTGRVAGDTTTAPN
+324 FTGRIAGDTTTAPN

-379 VQTLLDS
+379 VQTVLDS
-386 DPIDISSG
+386 DPIDISTG

-422 ETGSTSI
+422 DTGSTSI
-429 GTSLTPKTATITAI
+429 GTALTQKTATITAI
-443 TTFDIVDTIDPIG
+443 TTFDIVDAIDPIG

-536 QKLQSSWSYWEVAPN
+536 QKLQSSWSYWEVAAN

-563 LYTCVEYIDGVYL
+563 LYTCVEYSDGVYL

-584 TVDSGTDFEIL
+584 TVDSGTEFEIL

-607 TLINAGA
+607 SLINSGA

-630 GIMAV
+630 GTMAV
-635 VGRFASNNTIAHGQ
+635 VGRFDSSNTIAHGQ
-649 VIKPTAETAAGTTP
+649 VIKATAETL
-663 QTGGNGTMT
+663 TGGASGNGTMT
-672 VLGDLTNA
+672 VPGDLSSA

-708 AVIANPRLQ
+708 AVLANPRLQ

-722 VVFDETSNFS
+722 IVFDETSNFS
-732 IKITPGQ
+732 MKITPGQ

-745 FFNGY
+745 PFNGY

-765 TGRFRVPVMAQNI
+765 TGKFRVPIMAQNI

>member
-59 AGTGRPFT
+59 AGSGRPFT

-73 GVIRYLIFIQ
+73 GVIRYLIIIQ

-101 PNGTSYLNITGE
+101 PNGTAYLNITGD

-122 IADFTFIVNREKTVL
+122 IADFTFIVNREKTVA
-137 MDTTNKSYN
+137 MDTSNNSFN

-177 GNSQGSAPDTV
+177 GNSSGSAPDTV
-188 TIASDLATQLNTIS
+188 TIANDLATQLNTIS
-202 GFTVTSTDY
+202 GFTVTNTDY

-232 ATATSAIKGTVDS
+232 ATATSSIKGTVDS

-294 PNIDHL
+294 PNINYLFDK
-300 LDASTMPHTLIRNAN
+300 STMPHTLVRNAN
-315 GTFTFAQFN
+315 GTFTFGQFN
-324 YTGRVAGDTTTAPN
+324 YTGRIAGDTTTAPN

-367 AADSFERFFPET
+367 AADAFERFFPET
-379 VQTLLDS
+379 VQTSLDS

-422 ETGSTSI
+422 DTGSTAI
-429 GTSLTPKTATITAI
+429 GTSLTPKTATVTAI

-469 FSGLREY
+469 FNGLREY

-489 EVTSSVPRFVPG
+489 EVTSSVPRFVPD
-501 NLISMSPSVSEE
+501 NLVSMSPSVSEE

-524 RVYIYK
+524 RIYLYK

-536 QKLQSSWSYWEVAPN
+536 QKLQSSWSYWEVAAN
-551 KTLLG
+551 KSLLG
-556 GNVLDSD
+556 GSVLDSD
-563 LYTCVEYIDGVYL
+563 LYTIVEYSDGVYL

-584 TVDSGTDFEIL
+584 TVDSGTEFEIL
-595 LDRKTTEAACST
+595 LDRKTTEATCST
-607 TLINAGA
+607 SLINSGA

-624 YPMSGT
+624 YPMANTGT
-630 GIMAV
+630 MAV
-635 VGRFASNNTIAHGQ
+635 VGRFDSNNTIAHGQ
-649 VIKPTAETAAGTTP
+649 VIKATAETL
-663 QTGGNGTMT
+663 TGGASGNGTMT
-672 VLGDLTNA
+672 VPGDLSSA

-689 MTYEFSTPY
+689 MTYQFSTPY

-708 AVIANPRLQ
+708 AVLAGPRLQ

-722 VVFDETSNFS
+722 IIFDETSNFS
-732 IKITPGQ
+732 IKITPSQ
-739 RDELTY
+739 RDEQTY
-745 FFNGY
+745 PFNGY
-750 KIGSGQFPIGTPSLA
+750 KIGSGQFPVGTPSLA
-765 TGRFRVPVMAQNI
+765 TGKFRVPVMAQNI
-778 ETKIVLFS
+778 EAKIVLFS

-799 EGWYQERAR
+799 EGWYQERAS

>member
-122 IADFTFIVNREKTVL
+122 IADFTFIVNREKTVA

-177 GNSQGSAPDTV
+177 GNSSGSAPDTV
-188 TIASDLATQLNTIS
+188 TIANDLATQLNTIS

-232 ATATSAIKGTVDS
+232 ADATSAIKGTVDS

-300 LDASTMPHTLIRNAN
+300 LDKSTMPHTLVRNAN
-315 GTFTFAQFN
+315 GTFTFGQFN
-324 YTGRVAGDTTTAPN
+324 YTGRIAGDTTTAPN
-338 PTFVGSKIKNINLFR
+338 PTFVGSQIKNINLFR

-422 ETGSTSI
+422 DTGSTSI
-429 GTSLTPKTATITAI
+429 GTSLTPKTATVTAI
-443 TTFDIVDTIDPIG
+443 TTFDIIDSIDPIG

-469 FSGLREY
+469 FNGLREY

-536 QKLQSSWSYWEVAPN
+536 QKLQSSWSYWEVAAN

-563 LYTCVEYIDGVYL
+563 LYTCVEYSDGVYL

-584 TVDSGTDFEIL
+584 TVDSGTEFEVL

-607 TLINAGA
+607 SLINSGA

-624 YPMSGT
+624 YPMANTGT
-630 GIMAV
+630 MAV
-635 VGRFASNNTIAHGQ
+635 VGRFDSSNTIAHGQ
-649 VIKPTAETAAGTTP
+649 VIKATAETLAG
-663 QTGGNGTMT
+663 GASSNGTMT
-672 VLGDLTNA
+672 VPGDLSSA

-708 AVIANPRLQ
+708 AVLANPRLQ

-722 VVFDETSNFS
+722 IVFDETSNFS
-732 IKITPGQ
+732 MKITPGQ

-745 FFNGY
+745 PFNGY

>member
-1 MPLISSSIP
+1 
-10 NLINGVSQQPAAL
+10 
-23 RLASQAEEVINCM
+23 
-36 PSPVEGLK
+36 
-44 KRPPMQHI
+44 
-52 KKLFAGS
+52 
-59 AGTGRPFT
+59 
-67 HIVDRD
+67 
-73 GVIRYLIFIQ
+73 
-83 DNAIKVFDLDG
+83 
-94 NAQTVST
+94 
-101 PNGTSYLNITGE
+101 
-113 PSSTFRVAS
+113 
-122 IADFTFIVNREKTVL
+122 
-137 MDTTNKSYN
+137 MDTVNKSYN

-177 GNSQGSAPDTV
+177 GNSSGTAPDTV
-188 TIASDLATQLNTIS
+188 TIANDLATQLNTIS

-232 ATATSAIKGTVDS
+232 ADATSAIKGTVDS

-294 PNIDHL
+294 PNIDFQ
-300 LDASTMPHTLIRNAN
+300 LDKSTMPHTLIRNAN
-315 GTFTFAQFN
+315 GTFTFSQFN
-324 YTGRVAGDTTTAPN
+324 YSGRIAGDTITAPN

-367 AADSFERFFPET
+367 ASDAFDRFFPET
-379 VQTLLDS
+379 VQTALDS

-422 ETGSTSI
+422 DTGATAI

-443 TTFDIVDTIDPIG
+443 TTFDIVDTVDPIG

-469 FSGLREY
+469 FNGLREY

-489 EVTSSVPRFVPG
+489 EVTSSVPRFVPD

-513 VITMI
+513 IITMI
-518 SKDQPR
+518 SKDEPR
-524 RVYIYK
+524 RIYLYK

-536 QKLQSSWSYWEVAPN
+536 QKLQSSWSYWEVAAN

-563 LYTCVEYIDGVYL
+563 LYTCVQYSDGVYL

-584 TVDSGTDFEIL
+584 TVDSGTEFEIL

-607 TLINAGA
+607 SLINSGA

-624 YPMSGT
+624 YPMAGT
-630 GIMAV
+630 GTMAV
-635 VGRFASNNTIAHGQ
+635 VGRFDSSNTIAHGQ
-649 VIKPTAETAAGTTP
+649 VIKATAETL
-663 QTGGNGTMT
+663 TGGASGNGTMT
-672 VLGDLTNA
+672 VPGDLSSA

-689 MTYEFSTPY
+689 MTYQFSTPY

-708 AVIANPRLQ
+708 AVLAGPRLQ

-722 VVFDETSNFS
+722 IIFDETSNFS
-732 IKITPGQ
+732 VKITPGQ

-745 FFNGY
+745 PFNGY

-765 TGRFRVPVMAQNI
+765 TSKFRVPVMSQNI
-778 ETKIVLFS
+778 EAKIVLFS

-799 EGWYQERAR
+799 EGWYQERAS

>member
-52 KKLFAGS
+52 KKMFAGS
-59 AGTGRPFT
+59 AGSGRPFT

-73 GVIRYLIFIQ
+73 GTIRYLIFIQ

-101 PNGTSYLNITGE
+101 PNGTGYLNITGE

-137 MDTTNKSYN
+137 MDTSTNSYN

-163 YRVKLNGTEKSVTT
+163 YRVNLNGTEKSVTT
-177 GNSQGSAPDTV
+177 GNSSGSAPDTV
-188 TIASDLATQLNTIS
+188 TIANDLATQLNTIS
-202 GFTVTSTDY
+202 GFTVTNTDY

-232 ATATSAIKGTVDS
+232 ATATSAIKGTVNS

-254 HNFTVR
+254 HNFTVK

-272 FVKFEATAG
+272 YVKFDATAG
-281 SGFGPGVWRETVA
+281 SGFGGGVWRETVA
-294 PNIDHL
+294 PNINFQ
-300 LDASTMPHTLIRNAN
+300 LDKSTMPHTLVRNAN
-315 GTFTFAQFN
+315 GTFTFSQFN
-324 YTGRVAGDTTTAPN
+324 YTGRIAGDYLTAPN

-367 AADSFERFFPET
+367 AADAFERFFPET
-379 VQTLLDS
+379 VQTALDS

-422 ETGSTSI
+422 DTGTTTI

-443 TTFDIVDTIDPIG
+443 TTFDIVDTVDPIG

-469 FSGLREY
+469 FNGLREY

-489 EVTSSVPRFVPG
+489 EVTSSVPRFVPD

-518 SKDQPR
+518 SKDEPR
-524 RVYIYK
+524 RIYLYK

-536 QKLQSSWSYWEVAPN
+536 QKLQSSWSYWEVAAN

-563 LYTCVEYIDGVYL
+563 LYTCVEYSDGVYL

-584 TVDSGTDFEIL
+584 TVDSGTEFEIL

-607 TLINAGA
+607 SLINSGA

-624 YPMSGT
+624 YPMANTGT
-630 GIMAV
+630 MAV
-635 VGRFASNNTIAHGQ
+635 VGRFDSSNTIRHGQ
-649 VIKPTAETAAGTTP
+649 VIKATAETLTGGTS
-663 QTGGNGTMT
+663 GNGTMT

-680 KFFVGEIYN
+680 KFFIGETYN

-708 AVIANPRLQ
+708 AVVAGPRLQ

-722 VVFDETSNFS
+722 LIFDETSNFS
-732 IKITPGQ
+732 VKVTPAQ

-745 FFNGY
+745 TFNGY
-750 KIGSGQFPIGTPSLA
+750 KIGSGQFPIGTPSLS
-765 TGRFRVPVMAQNI
+765 TGKFRVPVMAQN
-778 ETKIVLFS
+778 TQAKIVLFS

-799 EGWYQERAR
+799 EGWYQERAS

>member
-122 IADFTFIVNREKTVL
+122 IADFTFIVNREKTVA

-177 GNSQGSAPDTV
+177 GNSSGSAPDTV

-232 ATATSAIKGTVDS
+232 ADATSAIKGTVDS

-300 LDASTMPHTLIRNAN
+300 LDKSTMPHTLVRNAN

-422 ETGSTSI
+422 DTGSTSV
-429 GTSLTPKTATITAI
+429 GTALTPKTATITAI
-443 TTFDIVDTIDPIG
+443 TTFDIVDAIDPIG

-536 QKLQSSWSYWEVAPN
+536 QKLQSSWSYWEVAAN

-563 LYTCVEYIDGVYL
+563 LYTCVEYSDGVYL

-584 TVDSGTDFEIL
+584 TVDSGTEFEIL

-607 TLINAGA
+607 SLINSGA

-630 GIMAV
+630 GTMAV

-649 VIKPTAETAAGTTP
+649 VIKATAETL
-663 QTGGNGTMT
+663 TGGASGNGTMT
-672 VLGDLTNA
+672 VPGDLSSA

-708 AVIANPRLQ
+708 AVLANPRLQ

-722 VVFDETSNFS
+722 IVFDETSNFS
-732 IKITPGQ
+732 MKITPGQ

-745 FFNGY
+745 PFNGY

>member
-59 AGTGRPFT
+59 AGSGRPFT

-73 GVIRYLIFIQ
+73 GVIRYLIIIQ

-101 PNGTSYLNITGE
+101 PNGTAYLNITGD

-122 IADFTFIVNREKTVL
+122 IADFTFIVNREKTVA
-137 MDTTNKSYN
+137 MDTSNNSFN

-177 GNSQGSAPDTV
+177 GNSSGSAPDTV
-188 TIASDLATQLNTIS
+188 TIANDLATQLNTIS
-202 GFTVTSTDY
+202 GFTVTNTDY

-232 ATATSAIKGTVDS
+232 ATATSSIKGTVDS

-294 PNIDHL
+294 PNINYLFDK
-300 LDASTMPHTLIRNAN
+300 STMPHTLVRNAN
-315 GTFTFAQFN
+315 GTFTFGQFN
-324 YTGRVAGDTTTAPN
+324 YTGRIAGDTTTAPN

-367 AADSFERFFPET
+367 AADAFERFFPET
-379 VQTLLDS
+379 VQTSLDS

-422 ETGSTSI
+422 DTGSTAI
-429 GTSLTPKTATITAI
+429 GTSLTPKTATVTAI

-469 FSGLREY
+469 FNGLREY

-489 EVTSSVPRFVPG
+489 EVTSSVPRFVPD
-501 NLISMSPSVSEE
+501 NLVSMSPSVSEE

-524 RVYIYK
+524 RIYLYK

-536 QKLQSSWSYWEVAPN
+536 QKLQSSWSYWEVAAN
-551 KTLLG
+551 KSLLG
-556 GNVLDSD
+556 GSVLDSD
-563 LYTCVEYIDGVYL
+563 LYTIVEYSDGVYL

-584 TVDSGTDFEIL
+584 TVDSGTEFEIL
-595 LDRKTTEAACST
+595 LDRKTTEATCST
-607 TLINAGA
+607 SLINSGA

-624 YPMSGT
+624 YPMANTGT
-630 GIMAV
+630 MAV
-635 VGRFASNNTIAHGQ
+635 VGRFDSNNTIAHGQ
-649 VIKPTAETAAGTTP
+649 VIKATAETL
-663 QTGGNGTMT
+663 TGGASGNGTMT
-672 VLGDLTNA
+672 VPGDLSSA

-689 MTYEFSTPY
+689 MTYQFSTPY

-708 AVIANPRLQ
+708 AVLAGPRLQ

-722 VVFDETSNFS
+722 IVFDETSNFS
-732 IKITPGQ
+732 IKITPSQ
-739 RDELTY
+739 RDEQTY
-745 FFNGY
+745 PFNGY
-750 KIGSGQFPIGTPSLA
+750 KIGSGQFPVGTPSLA
-765 TGRFRVPVMAQNI
+765 TGKFRVPVMAQNI
-778 ETKIVLFS
+778 EAKIVLFS

-799 EGWYQERAR
+799 EGWYQERAS

>member
-52 KKLFAGS
+52 KKMFAGS
-59 AGTGRPFT
+59 AGSGRPFT

-73 GVIRYLIFIQ
+73 GTIRYLIFIQ

-101 PNGTSYLNITGE
+101 PNGTGYLNITGE

-137 MDTTNKSYN
+137 MDTSTNSYN

-163 YRVKLNGTEKSVTT
+163 YRVNLNGTEKSVTT
-177 GNSQGSAPDTV
+177 GNSSGSAPDTV
-188 TIASDLATQLNTIS
+188 TIANDLATQLNTIS
-202 GFTVTSTDY
+202 GFTVTNTDY

-232 ATATSAIKGTVDS
+232 ATATSAIKGTVNS

-254 HNFTVR
+254 HNFTVK

-272 FVKFEATAG
+272 YVKFDATAG
-281 SGFGPGVWRETVA
+281 SGFGGGVWRETVA
-294 PNIDHL
+294 PNINFQ
-300 LDASTMPHTLIRNAN
+300 LDKSTMPHTLVRNAN
-315 GTFTFAQFN
+315 GTFTFSQFN
-324 YTGRVAGDTTTAPN
+324 YTGRIAGDYLTAPN

-367 AADSFERFFPET
+367 AADAFERFFPET
-379 VQTLLDS
+379 VQTALDS

-422 ETGSTSI
+422 DTGTTTI

-443 TTFDIVDTIDPIG
+443 TTFDIVDTVDPIG

-469 FSGLREY
+469 FNGLREY

-489 EVTSSVPRFVPG
+489 EVTSSVPRFVPD

-518 SKDQPR
+518 SKDEPR
-524 RVYIYK
+524 RIYLYK

-536 QKLQSSWSYWEVAPN
+536 QKLQSSWSYWEVAAN

-563 LYTCVEYIDGVYL
+563 LYTCVEYSDGVYL

-584 TVDSGTDFEIL
+584 TVDSGTEFEIL

-607 TLINAGA
+607 SLINSGA

-624 YPMSGT
+624 YPMANTGT
-630 GIMAV
+630 MAV
-635 VGRFASNNTIAHGQ
+635 VGRFDSSNTIRHGQ
-649 VIKPTAETAAGTTP
+649 VIKATTETLTGG
-663 QTGGNGTMT
+663 TGGNGTMT

-680 KFFVGEIYN
+680 KFFVGETYN

-708 AVIANPRLQ
+708 AVVAGPRLQ

-722 VVFDETSNFS
+722 LIFDETSNFS
-732 IKITPGQ
+732 VKVTPAQ

-745 FFNGY
+745 TFNGY
-750 KIGSGQFPIGTPSLA
+750 KIGSGQFPIGTPSLS
-765 TGRFRVPVMAQNI
+765 TGKFRVPVMAQN
-778 ETKIVLFS
+778 TQAKIVLFS

-799 EGWYQERAR
+799 EGWYQERAS

>member
-122 IADFTFIVNREKTVL
+122 IADFTFIVNREKTVA
-137 MDTTNKSYN
+137 MDTVNKSYN

-177 GNSQGSAPDTV
+177 GNSSGSAPDTV

-232 ATATSAIKGTVDS
+232 ADATSAIKGTVDS

-300 LDASTMPHTLIRNAN
+300 LDKSTMPHTLVRNAN

-422 ETGSTSI
+422 DTGSTSV
-429 GTSLTPKTATITAI
+429 GTALTPKTATITAI
-443 TTFDIVDTIDPIG
+443 TTFDIVDAIDPIG

-536 QKLQSSWSYWEVAPN
+536 QKLQSSWSYWEVAAN

-563 LYTCVEYIDGVYL
+563 LYTCVEYSDGVYL

-584 TVDSGTDFEIL
+584 TVDSGTEFEIL

-607 TLINAGA
+607 SLINSGA

-630 GIMAV
+630 GTMAV

-649 VIKPTAETAAGTTP
+649 VIKATAETL
-663 QTGGNGTMT
+663 TGGASGNGTMT
-672 VLGDLTNA
+672 VPGDLSSA

-708 AVIANPRLQ
+708 AVLANPRLQ

-722 VVFDETSNFS
+722 IVFDETSNFS
-732 IKITPGQ
+732 MKITPGQ

-745 FFNGY
+745 PFNGY

>member
-59 AGTGRPFT
+59 AGSNRPFT

-101 PNGTSYLNITGE
+101 PNGTAYLDITGE
-113 PSSTFRVAS
+113 PSSAFRVAS
-122 IADFTFIVNREKTVL
+122 IADFTFIVNREKTVA
-137 MDTTNKSYN
+137 MDTVNKSYN

-177 GNSQGSAPDTV
+177 GNSSGTAPDTV
-188 TIASDLATQLNTIS
+188 TIANDLATQLNTIS

-232 ATATSAIKGTVDS
+232 ADATSAIKGTVDS

-294 PNIDHL
+294 PNIDFQ
-300 LDASTMPHTLIRNAN
+300 LDKSTMPHTLIRNAN
-315 GTFTFAQFN
+315 GTFTFSQFN
-324 YTGRVAGDTTTAPN
+324 YSGRIAGDTITAPN

-367 AADSFERFFPET
+367 ASDAFDRFFPET
-379 VQTLLDS
+379 VQTALDS

-422 ETGSTSI
+422 DTGATAI

-443 TTFDIVDTIDPIG
+443 TTFDIVDTVDPIG

-469 FSGLREY
+469 FNGLREY

-489 EVTSSVPRFVPG
+489 EVTSSVPRFVPD

-513 VITMI
+513 IITMI
-518 SKDQPR
+518 SKDEPR
-524 RVYIYK
+524 RIYLYK

-536 QKLQSSWSYWEVAPN
+536 QKLQSSWSYWEVAAN

-563 LYTCVEYIDGVYL
+563 LYTCVQYSDGVYL

-584 TVDSGTDFEIL
+584 TVDSGTEFEIL

-607 TLINAGA
+607 SLINSGA

-624 YPMSGT
+624 YPMAGT
-630 GIMAV
+630 GTMAV
-635 VGRFASNNTIAHGQ
+635 VGRFDSSNTIAHGQ
-649 VIKPTAETAAGTTP
+649 VIKATAETL
-663 QTGGNGTMT
+663 TGGASGNGTMT
-672 VLGDLTNA
+672 VPGDLSSA

-689 MTYEFSTPY
+689 MTYQFSTPY

-708 AVIANPRLQ
+708 AVLAGPRLQ

-722 VVFDETSNFS
+722 IIFDETSNFS
-732 IKITPGQ
+732 VKITPGQ

-745 FFNGY
+745 PFNGY

-765 TGRFRVPVMAQNI
+765 TSKFRVPVMSQNI
-778 ETKIVLFS
+778 EAKIVLFS

-799 EGWYQERAR
+799 EGWYQERAS

>member
-52 KKLFAGS
+52 KKLFTGS
-59 AGTGRPFT
+59 AGSGRPFT

-73 GVIRYLIFIQ
+73 GVIRYLIVIQ

-101 PNGTSYLNITGE
+101 PNGTAYLDITGE

-122 IADFTFIVNREKTVL
+122 IADFTFIVNREKTVA
-137 MDTTNKSYN
+137 MDTSNNSYN

-163 YRVKLNGTEKSVTT
+163 YRVKLGGTEKSVTT
-177 GNSQGSAPDTV
+177 GNSSGSAPDTV
-188 TIASDLATQLNTIS
+188 TIANDLATQLNTIS
-202 GFTVTSTDY
+202 GFTVTNTDY

-232 ATATSAIKGTVDS
+232 ATATSTIKGTVDS

-254 HNFTVR
+254 HNFTVK
-260 IQGSATTAFDDY
+260 IQGSAATAFDDY
-272 FVKFEATAG
+272 YVKFEATAG

-294 PNIDHL
+294 PNINYLFDK
-300 LDASTMPHTLIRNAN
+300 STMPHTLVRNAN

-324 YTGRVAGDTTTAPN
+324 YTGRVAGDYTTAPN
-338 PTFVGSKIKNINLFR
+338 PTFVGSQIKNINLFR

-367 AADSFERFFPET
+367 AADAFERFFPET
-379 VQTLLDS
+379 VQTSLDS

-422 ETGSTSI
+422 DTGSTTI

-443 TTFDIVDTIDPIG
+443 TTFDIVDTVDPIG

-469 FSGLREY
+469 FNGLREY

-489 EVTSSVPRFVPG
+489 EVTSSVPRFVPD
-501 NLISMSPSVSEE
+501 NLVSMSPSVSEE

-524 RVYIYK
+524 RIYLYK

-536 QKLQSSWSYWEVAPN
+536 QKLQSSWSYWEVAAN
-551 KTLLG
+551 KSLLG
-556 GNVLDSD
+556 GSVLDSD
-563 LYTCVEYIDGVYL
+563 LYTIVEYSDGVYL

-584 TVDSGTDFEIL
+584 TVDSGTEFEIL

-607 TLINAGA
+607 SLINSGA

-624 YPMSGT
+624 YPMANTGT
-630 GIMAV
+630 MAV
-635 VGRFASNNTIAHGQ
+635 VGRFDSSNTIAHGQ
-649 VIKPTAETAAGTTP
+649 VIKATAETL
-663 QTGGNGTMT
+663 TGGSSGNGTMT
-672 VLGDLTNA
+672 VPGDLSSA

-689 MTYEFSTPY
+689 MTYQFSTPY

-708 AVIANPRLQ
+708 AVLAGPRLQ

-722 VVFDETSNFS
+722 IVFDETSNFS
-732 IKITPGQ
+732 VKITPSQ
-739 RDELTY
+739 RDEQTY
-745 FFNGY
+745 PFNGY
-750 KIGSGQFPIGTPSLA
+750 KIGSGQFPVGTPSLA
-765 TGRFRVPVMAQNI
+765 TGKFRVPVMAQNI
-778 ETKIVLFS
+778 EAKIVLFS

-799 EGWYQERAR
+799 EGWYQERAS

>member
-52 KKLFAGS
+52 KKLFTGS
-59 AGTGRPFT
+59 AGSGRPFT

-73 GVIRYLIFIQ
+73 GVIRYLIVIQ

-101 PNGTSYLNITGE
+101 PNGTAYLDITGE

-122 IADFTFIVNREKTVL
+122 IADFTFIVNREKTVA
-137 MDTTNKSYN
+137 MDTSNNSYN

-163 YRVKLNGTEKSVTT
+163 YRVKLGGTEKSVTT
-177 GNSQGSAPDTV
+177 GNSSGSAPDTV
-188 TIASDLATQLNTIS
+188 TIANDLATQLNTIS
-202 GFTVTSTDY
+202 GFTVTNTDY

-232 ATATSAIKGTVDS
+232 ATATSTIKGTVDS

-254 HNFTVR
+254 HNFTVK
-260 IQGSATTAFDDY
+260 IQGSAATAFDDY
-272 FVKFEATAG
+272 YVKFEATAG

-294 PNIDHL
+294 PNINYLFDK
-300 LDASTMPHTLIRNAN
+300 STMPHTLVRNAN

-324 YTGRVAGDTTTAPN
+324 YTGRVAGDYTTAPN
-338 PTFVGSKIKNINLFR
+338 PTFVGSQIKNINLFR

-367 AADSFERFFPET
+367 AADAFERFFPET
-379 VQTLLDS
+379 VQTSLDS

-422 ETGSTSI
+422 DTGSTTI

-443 TTFDIVDTIDPIG
+443 TTFDIVDTVDPIG

-469 FSGLREY
+469 FNGLREY

-489 EVTSSVPRFVPG
+489 EVTSSVPRFVPD
-501 NLISMSPSVSEE
+501 NLVSMSPSVSEE

-524 RVYIYK
+524 RIYLYK

-536 QKLQSSWSYWEVAPN
+536 QKLQSSWSYWEVAAN
-551 KTLLG
+551 KSLLG
-556 GNVLDSD
+556 GSVLDSD
-563 LYTCVEYIDGVYL
+563 LYTIVEYSDGVYL

-584 TVDSGTDFEIL
+584 TVDSGTEFEIL

-607 TLINAGA
+607 SLINSGA

-624 YPMSGT
+624 YPMANTGT
-630 GIMAV
+630 MAV
-635 VGRFASNNTIAHGQ
+635 VGRFDSSNTIAHGQ
-649 VIKPTAETAAGTTP
+649 VIKATAETL
-663 QTGGNGTMT
+663 TGGSSGNGTMT
-672 VLGDLTNA
+672 VPGDLSSA
-680 KFFVGEIYN
+680 KFFVGEIYS
-689 MTYEFSTPY
+689 MTYQFSTPY

-708 AVIANPRLQ
+708 AVLAGPRLQ

-722 VVFDETSNFS
+722 IIFDETSNFS
-732 IKITPGQ
+732 VKITPSQ
-739 RDELTY
+739 RDEQTY
-745 FFNGY
+745 PFNGY
-750 KIGSGQFPIGTPSLA
+750 KIGSGQFPVGTPSLA
-765 TGRFRVPVMAQNI
+765 TGKFRVPVMAQNI
-778 ETKIVLFS
+778 EAKIVLFS

-799 EGWYQERAR
+799 EGWYQERAS

>member
-52 KKLFAGS
+52 KKLFTGS
-59 AGTGRPFT
+59 AGSGRPFT

-73 GVIRYLIFIQ
+73 GVIRYLIVIQ

-101 PNGTSYLNITGE
+101 PNGTAYLDITGE

-122 IADFTFIVNREKTVL
+122 IADFTFIVNREKTVA
-137 MDTTNKSYN
+137 MDTSNNSYN

-163 YRVKLNGTEKSVTT
+163 YRVKLGGTEKSVTT
-177 GNSQGSAPDTV
+177 GNSSGSAPDTV
-188 TIASDLATQLNTIS
+188 TIANDLATQLNTIS
-202 GFTVTSTDY
+202 GFTVTNTDY

-232 ATATSAIKGTVDS
+232 ATATSTIKGTVDS

-254 HNFTVR
+254 HNFTVK
-260 IQGSATTAFDDY
+260 IQGSAATAFDDY
-272 FVKFEATAG
+272 YVKFEATAG

-294 PNIDHL
+294 PNINYLFDK
-300 LDASTMPHTLIRNAN
+300 STMPHTLVRNAN

-324 YTGRVAGDTTTAPN
+324 YTGRVAGDYTTAPN
-338 PTFVGSKIKNINLFR
+338 PTFVGSQIKNINLFR

-367 AADSFERFFPET
+367 AADAFERFFPET
-379 VQTLLDS
+379 VQTSLDS

-422 ETGSTSI
+422 DTGSTTI

-443 TTFDIVDTIDPIG
+443 TTFDIVDTVDPIG

-469 FSGLREY
+469 FNGLREY

-489 EVTSSVPRFVPG
+489 EVTSSVPRFVPD
-501 NLISMSPSVSEE
+501 NLVSMSPSVSEE

-524 RVYIYK
+524 RIYLYK

-536 QKLQSSWSYWEVAPN
+536 QKLQSSWSYWEVAAN
-551 KTLLG
+551 KSLLG
-556 GNVLDSD
+556 GSVLDSD
-563 LYTCVEYIDGVYL
+563 LYTIVEYSDGVYL

-584 TVDSGTDFEIL
+584 TVDSGTEFEIL

-607 TLINAGA
+607 SLINSGA

-624 YPMSGT
+624 YPMANTGT
-630 GIMAV
+630 MAV
-635 VGRFASNNTIAHGQ
+635 VGRFDSNNTIAHGQ
-649 VIKPTAETAAGTTP
+649 VIKATAETL
-663 QTGGNGTMT
+663 TGGASGNGTMT
-672 VLGDLTNA
+672 VPGDLSSA
-680 KFFVGEIYN
+680 KFFVGEIYS
-689 MTYEFSTPY
+689 MTYQFSTPY

-708 AVIANPRLQ
+708 AVLAGPRLQ

-722 VVFDETSNFS
+722 IIFDETSNFS
-732 IKITPGQ
+732 VKITPSQ
-739 RDELTY
+739 RDEQTY
-745 FFNGY
+745 PFNGY
-750 KIGSGQFPIGTPSLA
+750 KIGSGQFPVGTPSLA
-765 TGRFRVPVMAQNI
+765 TGKFRVPVMAQNI
-778 ETKIVLFS
+778 EAKIVLFS

-799 EGWYQERAR
+799 EGWYQERAS

>member
-59 AGTGRPFT
+59 AGSGRPFT

-73 GVIRYLIFIQ
+73 GVIRYLIVIQ

-101 PNGTSYLNITGE
+101 PNGTAYLDITGE

-122 IADFTFIVNREKTVL
+122 IADFTFIVNREKTVA
-137 MDTTNKSYN
+137 MDTSNNSYN

-163 YRVKLNGTEKSVTT
+163 YRVKLGGTEKSVTT
-177 GNSQGSAPDTV
+177 GNSSGSAPDTV
-188 TIASDLATQLNTIS
+188 TIANDLATQLNTIS
-202 GFTVTSTDY
+202 GFTVTNTDY

-232 ATATSAIKGTVDS
+232 ATATSTIKGTVDS

-254 HNFTVR
+254 HNFTVK
-260 IQGSATTAFDDY
+260 IQGSAATAFDDY
-272 FVKFEATAG
+272 YVKFEATAG

-294 PNIDHL
+294 PNINYLFDK
-300 LDASTMPHTLIRNAN
+300 STMPHTLVRNAN

-324 YTGRVAGDTTTAPN
+324 YTGRVAGDYTTAPN
-338 PTFVGSKIKNINLFR
+338 PTFVGSQIKNINLFR

-367 AADSFERFFPET
+367 AADAFERFFPET
-379 VQTLLDS
+379 VQTSLDS

-422 ETGSTSI
+422 DTGSTAI

-443 TTFDIVDTIDPIG
+443 TTFDIVDTVDPIG

-469 FSGLREY
+469 FNGLREY

-489 EVTSSVPRFVPG
+489 EVTSSVPRFVPD
-501 NLISMSPSVSEE
+501 NLVSMSPSVSEE

-524 RVYIYK
+524 RIYLYK

-536 QKLQSSWSYWEVAPN
+536 QKLQSSWSYWEVAAN
-551 KTLLG
+551 KSLLG
-556 GNVLDSD
+556 GSVLDSD
-563 LYTCVEYIDGVYL
+563 LYTIVEYADGVYL

-584 TVDSGTDFEIL
+584 TVDSGTEFEIL

-607 TLINAGA
+607 SLINSGA

-624 YPMSGT
+624 YPMANTGT
-630 GIMAV
+630 MAV
-635 VGRFASNNTIAHGQ
+635 VGRFDSSNTIAHGQ
-649 VIKPTAETAAGTTP
+649 VIKATAETL
-663 QTGGNGTMT
+663 TGGASGNGTMT
-672 VLGDLTNA
+672 VPGDLSSA
-680 KFFVGEIYN
+680 KFFVGEIYS
-689 MTYEFSTPY
+689 MTYQFSTPY

-708 AVIANPRLQ
+708 AVLAGPRLQ

-722 VVFDETSNFS
+722 IIFDETSNFS
-732 IKITPGQ
+732 VKITPSQ
-739 RDELTY
+739 RDEQTY
-745 FFNGY
+745 PFNGY
-750 KIGSGQFPIGTPSLA
+750 KIGSGQFPVGTPSLA
-765 TGRFRVPVMAQNI
+765 TGKFRVPVMAQNI
-778 ETKIVLFS
+778 EAKIVLFS

-799 EGWYQERAR
+799 EGWYQERAS

>member
-59 AGTGRPFT
+59 AGAGRPFT

-101 PNGTSYLNITGE
+101 PNGTAYLNITGE

-122 IADFTFIVNREKTVL
+122 IADFTFIVNREKTVA
-137 MDTTNKSYN
+137 MDTVNKSYN

-177 GNSQGSAPDTV
+177 GNSSGTAPDTV
-188 TIASDLATQLNTIS
+188 TIANDLATQLNTIS
-202 GFTVTSTDY
+202 GFTVTNTDY

-232 ATATSAIKGTVDS
+232 ADATSAIKGTVDS

-294 PNIDHL
+294 PNIDFQ
-300 LDASTMPHTLIRNAN
+300 LDKSTMPHTLIRNAN
-315 GTFTFAQFN
+315 GTFTFSQFN
-324 YTGRVAGDTTTAPN
+324 YSGRIAGDLTTAPN

-367 AADSFERFFPET
+367 ASDAFDRFFPET
-379 VQTLLDS
+379 VQTALDS

-422 ETGSTSI
+422 DTGATAI

-443 TTFDIVDTIDPIG
+443 TTFDIVDTVDPIG

-469 FSGLREY
+469 FNGLREY

-489 EVTSSVPRFVPG
+489 EVTSSVPRFVPD

-518 SKDQPR
+518 SKDEPR
-524 RVYIYK
+524 RIYLYK

-536 QKLQSSWSYWEVAPN
+536 QKLQSSWSYWEVAAN

-563 LYTCVEYIDGVYL
+563 LYTCVQYSDGVYL

-584 TVDSGTDFEIL
+584 TVDSGTEFEIL
-595 LDRKTTEAACST
+595 LDRKTTEVACST
-607 TLINAGA
+607 SLINSGA

-624 YPMSGT
+624 YPMAGT
-630 GIMAV
+630 GTMAV
-635 VGRFASNNTIAHGQ
+635 VGRFDSSNTIAHGQ
-649 VIKPTAETAAGTTP
+649 VIKATAETL
-663 QTGGNGTMT
+663 TGGASGNGTMT
-672 VLGDLTNA
+672 VPGDLSSA

-689 MTYEFSTPY
+689 MTYQFSTPY

-708 AVIANPRLQ
+708 AVLAGPRLQ

-722 VVFDETSNFS
+722 IIFDETSNFS
-732 IKITPGQ
+732 VKITPGQ

-745 FFNGY
+745 PFNGY

-765 TGRFRVPVMAQNI
+765 TSKFRVPVMSQNI
-778 ETKIVLFS
+778 EAKIVLFS

-799 EGWYQERAR
+799 EGWYQERAS

>member
-122 IADFTFIVNREKTVL
+122 IADFTFIVNREKTVA
-137 MDTTNKSYN
+137 MDTVNKSYN

-177 GNSQGSAPDTV
+177 GNSSGSAPDTV
-188 TIASDLATQLNTIS
+188 TIANDLATQLNTIS

-232 ATATSAIKGTVDS
+232 ANATSAIKGTVDS

-300 LDASTMPHTLIRNAN
+300 LDKSTMPHTLVRNAN

-324 YTGRVAGDTTTAPN
+324 YTGRIAGDTTTAPN

-422 ETGSTSI
+422 DTGATSV
-429 GTSLTPKTATITAI
+429 GRALTPKTATITAI
-443 TTFDIVDTIDPIG
+443 TTFDIVDAIDPIG

-536 QKLQSSWSYWEVAPN
+536 QKLQSSWSYWEVAAN

-563 LYTCVEYIDGVYL
+563 LYTCVEYSDGVYL

-584 TVDSGTDFEIL
+584 TVDSGTEFEIL
-595 LDRKTTEAACST
+595 LDRKTTEVSCST
-607 TLINAGA
+607 SLINSGA

-630 GIMAV
+630 GTMAV

-649 VIKPTAETAAGTTP
+649 VIKATAETL
-663 QTGGNGTMT
+663 TGGASGNGTMT
-672 VLGDLTNA
+672 VPGDLSSA

-708 AVIANPRLQ
+708 AVLANPRLQ

-722 VVFDETSNFS
+722 IVFDETSNFS
-732 IKITPGQ
+732 MKITPGQ
-739 RDELTY
+739 RDELIY
-745 FFNGY
+745 PFNGY

>member
-122 IADFTFIVNREKTVL
+122 IADFTFIVNREKTVA
-137 MDTTNKSYN
+137 MDTVNKSYN

-177 GNSQGSAPDTV
+177 GNSSGSAPDTV
-188 TIASDLATQLNTIS
+188 TIANDLATQLNTIS

-232 ATATSAIKGTVDS
+232 ADATSAIKGTVDS

-254 HNFTVR
+254 HNFTVK
-260 IQGSATTAFDDY
+260 IQGSAATAFDDY

-294 PNIDHL
+294 PNINHL
-300 LDASTMPHTLIRNAN
+300 LDKSTMPHTLVRNAN

-324 YTGRVAGDTTTAPN
+324 YTGRVAGDTTTAPD

-353 NRLVFLADENVILS
+353 NRLVFLADENVVLS

-422 ETGSTSI
+422 DTGSTSV
-429 GTSLTPKTATITAI
+429 GTALTPKTATITAI
-443 TTFDIVDTIDPIG
+443 TTFDIVDAIDPIG

-536 QKLQSSWSYWEVAPN
+536 QKLQSSWSYWEVAAN

-563 LYTCVEYIDGVYL
+563 LYTCVEYSDGVYL

-584 TVDSGTDFEIL
+584 TVDSGTEFEIL

-607 TLINAGA
+607 SLVNSGA

-630 GIMAV
+630 GTMAV

-649 VIKPTAETAAGTTP
+649 VIKATAETLTGGTS
-663 QTGGNGTMT
+663 GNGTMT
-672 VLGDLTNA
+672 VPGDLSSA

-708 AVIANPRLQ
+708 AVLANPRLQ

-722 VVFDETSNFS
+722 IVFDETSNFS
-732 IKITPGQ
+732 MKITPGQ

-745 FFNGY
+745 PFNGY

>member
-122 IADFTFIVNREKTVL
+122 IADFTFIVNREKTVA

-232 ATATSAIKGTVDS
+232 ADATSAIKGTVDS

-254 HNFTVR
+254 HNFTVK
-260 IQGSATTAFDDY
+260 IQGSAATAFDDY

-300 LDASTMPHTLIRNAN
+300 LDKSTMPHTLVRNAN

-422 ETGSTSI
+422 DTGSTTV

-443 TTFDIVDTIDPIG
+443 TTFDIVDSIDPIG

-536 QKLQSSWSYWEVAPN
+536 QKLQSSWSYWEVAAN

-563 LYTCVEYIDGVYL
+563 LYTCVEYTDGVYL

-584 TVDSGTDFEIL
+584 TVDSGTEFEIL

-607 TLINAGA
+607 SLINSGA

-630 GIMAV
+630 GTMAV

-649 VIKPTAETAAGTTP
+649 VIKATAETL
-663 QTGGNGTMT
+663 TGGASGNGTMT
-672 VLGDLTNA
+672 VPGDLSSA

-708 AVIANPRLQ
+708 AVLANPRLQ

-722 VVFDETSNFS
+722 IVFDETSNFS
-732 IKITPGQ
+732 MKITPGQ

-745 FFNGY
+745 PFNGY

>member
-52 KKLFAGS
+52 KKLFSGS
-59 AGTGRPFT
+59 AGTNRPFT

-101 PNGTSYLNITGE
+101 PNGTAYLNITGE

-122 IADFTFIVNREKTVL
+122 IADFTFIVNREKTVA
-137 MDTTNKSYN
+137 MDTVNKSYN

-177 GNSQGSAPDTV
+177 GNSSGTAPDTV
-188 TIASDLATQLNTIS
+188 TIANDLATQLNTIS
-202 GFTVTSTDY
+202 GFTVTNTDY

-232 ATATSAIKGTVDS
+232 ADATSAIKGTVDS

-294 PNIDHL
+294 PNINFQ
-300 LDASTMPHTLIRNAN
+300 LDKSTMPHTLIRNAN
-315 GTFTFAQFN
+315 GTFTFSQFN
-324 YTGRVAGDTTTAPN
+324 YSGRIAGDATTAPD

-367 AADSFERFFPET
+367 ASDAFERFFPET
-379 VQTLLDS
+379 VQTALDS

-422 ETGSTSI
+422 DTGATAI

-443 TTFDIVDTIDPIG
+443 TTFDIVDTVDPIG

-469 FSGLREY
+469 FNGLREY

-489 EVTSSVPRFVPG
+489 EVTSSVPRFVPD

-518 SKDQPR
+518 SKDEPR
-524 RVYIYK
+524 RIYLYK

-536 QKLQSSWSYWEVAPN
+536 QKLQSSWSYWEVAAN

-563 LYTCVEYIDGVYL
+563 LYTCVQYSDGVYL

-584 TVDSGTDFEIL
+584 TVDSGTEFEIL

-607 TLINAGA
+607 SLINSGA

-624 YPMSGT
+624 YPMAGT
-630 GIMAV
+630 GTMAV
-635 VGRFASNNTIAHGQ
+635 VGRFDSNNTIAHGQ
-649 VIKPTAETAAGTTP
+649 VIKATAETL
-663 QTGGNGTMT
+663 TGGASGNGTMT
-672 VLGDLTNA
+672 VPGDLSNA
-680 KFFVGEIYN
+680 KFFIGEIYN
-689 MTYEFSTPY
+689 MTYQFSTPY

-708 AVIANPRLQ
+708 AVLAGPRLQ

-722 VVFDETSNFS
+722 IIFDETSNFS
-732 IKITPGQ
+732 VKITPGQ

-745 FFNGY
+745 PFNGY
-750 KIGSGQFPIGTPSLA
+750 KVGSGQFPIGTPSLA
-765 TGRFRVPVMAQNI
+765 TSKFRVPVMSQNI
-778 ETKIVLFS
+778 EAKIVLFS

-799 EGWYQERAR
+799 EGWYQERAS